1 MEKTV
6 RYREADVIRAL
17 NLLNGLDV
25 KGVENMERLLQ
36 AFSIIQNPLP
46 KEEEKE
52 EEDGTE

>member
-6 RYREADVIRAL
+6 KYREADVIRAL

-25 KGVENMERLLQ
+25 KGVENLERLLT

>member
-6 RYREADVIRAL
+6 KYRETDVIRAL

-25 KGVENMERLLQ
+25 KGVENMQRLLT